1 MSEVSLGKLW
11 IRFGIDDA
19 ELKKGRVR
27 TEKEL
32 RDLEKRIQQFQS
44 KATQTLGRVAPWL
57 GISGAILGIGK
68 AFQTMAQD
76 AKALEDLRISS
87 GLTVRSLYELRQMV
101 NQTGG
106 SVQDFTTA
114 VNAFDAAILAASR
127 DSRSEA
133 AQAFRLLGVSIRD
146 ANGNLTT
153 LDQVTDQLA
162 AKWPIYTDGAAK
174 AALGTTLFGGAAT
187 AMTRALNEGQQG
199 VRRAREEVDKYGR
212 STDDVHRAQLDWVNK
227 TNELNTSLTNLRD
240 QSITPLIPSLIRLV
254 DWFAKL
260 AERTGRV
267 GETFKMMRLDYLDQ
281 QLRNTGA
288 EVERLEKKV
297 AASEQ
302 EFMELAQRTPEATA
316 RLELIRNEIIEGNR
330 ELGEAIKNYRSVRAE
345 VEAFEKAV
353 ERSKS
358 GSGWDAT
365 VKPTRNDPARTHA
378 GLTPD
383 QQRALKASLDQ
394 VSLLQ
399 QQLNGLPQSY
409 QLLATV
415 NRDTYAQMQTVVS
428 ATMDEINRKYKDQED
443 VVRNLHNLK
452 MQLAREEQDTAMQTA
467 NMVGSAVSAM
477 FAKSKAAAMAETIIH
492 TATAVMRALRDV
504 PWPYN
509 LVQAA
514 AIAATGAANLAKIR
528 SASEKN
534 GGGGGGSAATVQQ
547 PASAM
552 GGSSHNITG
561 VDRGHFYSGQ
571 MIEGLIGSI
580 NDAVKNGAT
589 LITTRNVAA

>member
-106 SVQDFTTA
+106 SVQDLTTA

-316 RLELIRNEIIEGNR
+316 RLELIRNEIIKGNR

-428 ATMDEINRKYKDQED
+428 ATMDEINRKYKNQED

-534 GGGGGGSAATVQQ
+534 GGGGGGTAATVQA
-547 PASAM
+547 PASAA

-561 VDRGHFYSGQ
+561 VDRGHFYSGA

-580 NDAVKNGAT
+580 NEAVKNGAT
-589 LITTRNVAA
+589 LITTRNVTT

>member
-1 MSEVSLGKLW
+1 MAEVSLGKLW

-32 RDLEKRIQQFQS
+32 RDLEKRVQQFQS
-44 KATQTLGRVAPWL
+44 RATQTLGRVAPWL

-106 SVQDFTTA
+106 SVQDLTTA
-114 VNAFDAAILAASR
+114 VNAFDAAILAAAR

-162 AKWPIYTDGAAK
+162 AKWPTYTDGAAK

-212 STDDVHRAQLDWVNK
+212 STDGVHRAQLDWVNK

-254 DWFAKL
+254 DWFSKL
-260 AERTGRV
+260 AERTSRV
-267 GETFKMMRLDYLDQ
+267 GETFKMMRLDYLDH

-316 RLELIRNEIIEGNR
+316 RLELIRNEIIKGNR
-330 ELGEAIKNYRSVRAE
+330 ELGEAIKNYRNVRAE

-358 GSGWDAT
+358 GSGWDAM
-365 VKPTRNDPARTHA
+365 VKPTRNDPARTQA

-415 NRDTYAQMQTVVS
+415 NRDTYAEMQTVIS
-428 ATMDEINRKYKDQED
+428 STIDEVNRKYKDQED

-452 MQLAREEQDTAMQTA
+452 MQLAREEQNVAMQTA
-467 NMVGSAVSAM
+467 DMVGSAVSAM

-534 GGGGGGSAATVQQ
+534 GGGGGAAATVQA
-547 PASAM
+547 PASAA

-571 MIEGLIGSI
+571 MIEGVIASI
-580 NDAVKNGAT
+580 NEAVKNGAT